1 MYRCPS
7 AVRIQ
12 RCFVRTPRFAYDSA
26 VTERRALTI
35 LFADVSGSTRLFET
49 RGDEVAVR
57 IVGSVLV
64 ALAEIAARHGGR
76 VVKTIGDEIMC
87 TFPGPLHGL
96 LAATD
101 MQRRIKTDE
110 QFARDNLA
118 IRVGL
123 HHGEALVENGDVFGD
138 AVNTAARMA
147 DKTLARRDQIVTT
160 ASTVD
165 GVTNTTGLRV
175 RSLGSVRVLGKQ
187 APIEI
192 VDVLWQEDIAPVTT
206 VQRVMQS
213 AETVDCA
220 RLLLRY
226 KSLVVELDEGAT
238 FSIGRDP
245 TSSLVVETEWVSR
258 NHALIEWKRGYFML
272 ADRSTNGSWLKIGD
286 DEELFV
292 HRDETHLR
300 RSGSISL
307 GQAHPLDDTHLLHF
321 QCGDA

>member
-1 MYRCPS
+1 M
-7 AVRIQ
+7 
-12 RCFVRTPRFAYDSA
+12 
-26 VTERRALTI
+26 TERRALTI

-49 RGDEVAVR
+49 RGDEAAR
-57 IVGSVLV
+57 HLVGSILI
-64 ALAEIAARHGGR
+64 ALAEVAARHGGR

-101 MQRRIKTDE
+101 MQRRIKHDAGF
-110 QFARDNLA
+110 QLDNLA

-160 ASTVD
+160 ASTVR
-165 GVTNTTGLRV
+165 GLTNATGLRT
-175 RSLGSVRVLGKQ
+175 RALGTARVLGKQ

-192 VDVLWQEDIAPVTT
+192 VDVLWQEDLAHVTT
-206 VQRVMQS
+206 VQRLMQVS
-213 AETVDCA
+213 DPPDGT
-220 RLLLRY
+220 RLRLRF
-226 KSLVVELDEGAT
+226 KSRVFDLDEGSA

-272 ADRSTNGSWLKIGD
+272 ADRSTNGTWLRIGED
-286 DEELFV
+286 DELFV

-300 RSGSISL
+300 RGGSISL
-307 GQAHPLDDTHLLHF
+307 GQAHQLDEADLVYF
-321 QCGDA
+321 QCGEP

>member
-1 MYRCPS
+1 M
-7 AVRIQ
+7 
-12 RCFVRTPRFAYDSA
+12 
-26 VTERRALTI
+26 TERRPLTI

-49 RGDEVAVR
+49 RGDEVARR
-57 IVGSVLV
+57 IVANVLL
-64 ALAEIAARHGGR
+64 ALAEVSARHGGR

-87 TFPGPLHGL
+87 TFPGPLNGL

-101 MQRRIKTDE
+101 MHRRIKGDPE
-110 QFARDNLA
+110 FQRDNLA
-118 IRVGL
+118 IRIGL

-147 DKTLARRDQIVTT
+147 DKSLARRDQIVAT
-160 ASTVD
+160 ASTVN

-175 RSLGSVRVLGKQ
+175 RPLGSAWVLGKQ

-192 VDVLWQEDIAPVTT
+192 VDVLWQEDLAHVTT
-206 VQRVMQS
+206 VQRVMTPIEATPSDRPRLTLRFKSQVF
-213 AETVDCA
+213 EVD
-220 RLLLRY
+220 
-226 KSLVVELDEGAT
+226 EAT
-238 FSIGRDP
+238 PFSIGRDP
-245 TSSLVVETEWVSR
+245 ASSLVVETEWVSR

-286 DEELFV
+286 DDELFV

-307 GQAHPLDDTHLLHF
+307 GQAHQIDVADLIWF
-321 QCGDA
+321 QCGAE